1 MRDNELAPRGVGM
14 PEPVYLNATA
24 KNCSAVMVER
34 GQRIVRYQGEEYLM
48 VGLYFARS
56 NNGERE
62 LFYILRHS
70 NGDGPPDG
78 IRSPGLA
85 PSWRGD
91 GR

>member
-1 MRDNELAPRGVGM
+1 M

-24 KNCSAVMVER
+24 KHCSAVMVER
-34 GQRIVRYQGEEYLM
+34 GQRVVRYQGEEYLM
-48 VGLYFARS
+48 VGLYFARG

-70 NGDGPPDG
+70 NGRDGQQPDG
-78 IRSPGLA
+78 VGSAGLV

>member
-1 MRDNELAPRGVGM
+1 M

-24 KNCSAVMVER
+24 KHCSAVMVER
-34 GQRIVRYQGEEYLM
+34 GQRVVRYQGEEYLM
-48 VGLYFARS
+48 VGLYFARG

-70 NGDGPPDG
+70 NGRRDGQQPDG
-78 IRSPGLA
+78 VGSGGLV

>member
-1 MRDNELAPRGVGM
+1 MRDRWPAPRGVRM

-48 VGLYFARS
+48 VGLYFARGT
-56 NNGERE
+56 NGERE

-70 NGDGPPDG
+70 DRDGQPNGSGPP
-78 IRSPGLA
+78 GLI

>member
-1 MRDNELAPRGVGM
+1 M

-24 KNCSAVMVER
+24 KHCSAVMMER

-48 VGLYFARS
+48 VGLYFGRG

-62 LFYILRHS
+62 LFYILRH
-70 NGDGPPDG
+70 NYRDGRDG
-78 IRSPGLA
+78 RLDGQGPAAQPL
-85 PSWRGD
+85 SWRGD

>member
-1 MRDNELAPRGVGM
+1 M

-24 KNCSAVMVER
+24 KHCSALKIER
-34 GQRIVRYQGEEYLM
+34 GQRVVRYQGEDYMM
-48 VGLYFARS
+48 VGLYFARG

-70 NGDGPPDG
+70 NRDGQPDG
-78 IRSPGLA
+78 HGSPGLA
-85 PSWRGD
+85 PFWNVD